1 MPHFHNSERFKPPE
15 IRKNLLNRV
24 LGKSEDANAEAKSKS
39 LTLELPEIQSGIE
52 DEEGTTFQT
61 LVLLDDINPD
71 APEPVKSSNTP
82 VLPSPKSTLYISTLP
97 LPNTQESQL
106 EVDSHNTAHSLQ
118 LLETGEGKPFI
129 SITKSS
135 DSVIKPT
142 SVSEDTPLFDFD
154 GDVPNPSPVLL
165 EDIYDDSIT
174 LQPLTSNFIDFDL
187 DLDEEESISEETFL
201 PAELSPINRLQSED
215 IKSKPLALSPPLL
228 QPSFTSSPSP
238 STEASLSSA
247 QLEYLQLLGL
257 PAELPD
263 LQPLLVTL
271 TQPVVTTEE
280 QFSTQTLTLGLGGKE
295 VVTTLVQP
303 LGLTTRTSFT
313 TLTTTLPSLSPFP
326 STTIISSPVVV
337 NTVVTQTDIQQYRI
351 LFRNRPITT
360 TLTSTRLVT
369 TMATSYVVQTVT
381 LQPANPFLGI
391 LRR

>member
-1 MPHFHNSERFKPPE
+1 MEVETES
-15 IRKNLLNRV
+15 
-24 LGKSEDANAEAKSKS
+24 SKV
-39 LTLELPEIQSGIE
+39 EVPEIQSGIE
-52 DEEGTTFQT
+52 EEDVTTFQP
-61 LVLLDDINPD
+61 LVLLDDINLD
-71 APEPVKSSNTP
+71 APEQVESPNTP
-82 VLPSPKSTLYISTLP
+82 VLQPPKSTLHISTLP

-106 EVDSHNTAHSLQ
+106 EVVSHIVANSQQLQEKGDSDH
-118 LLETGEGKPFI
+118 FF
-129 SITKSS
+129 SITKTS
-135 DSVIKPT
+135 DSAIKPT

-201 PAELSPINRLQSED
+201 PAELSPINRVQSED
-215 IKSKPLALSPPLL
+215 IESKPLVLSPPLL
-228 QPSFTSSPSP
+228 QPSLTPSPSP
-238 STEASLSSA
+238 ATEASLSSA

-257 PAELPD
+257 PD
-263 LQPLLVTL
+263 LQPQLVTL

-280 QFSTQTLTLGLGGKE
+280 QFTTQTLTLGLGGKE

-337 NTVVTQTDIQQYRI
+337 NTVLTQLDIQQYRI

-360 TLTSTRLVT
+360 TLTSTRLIT
-369 TMATSYVVQTVT
+369 TMATSYVMQTVT

>member
-24 LGKSEDANAEAKSKS
+24 LGKSEDDDAEVESES
-39 LTLELPEIQSGIE
+39 TTVELPEIQSGIE
-52 DEEGTTFQT
+52 DEEDTTFQP
-61 LVLLDDINPD
+61 LILLDDINLD
-71 APEPVKSSNTP
+71 APELVKSPNTP

-106 EVDSHNTAHSLQ
+106 EMDSHNAANSQQ
-118 LLETGEGKPFI
+118 LLKTGESEHFI
-129 SITKSS
+129 SITKTS
-135 DSVIKPT
+135 DSVINPT

-201 PAELSPINRLQSED
+201 PAELLPINRVKPEN
-215 IKSKPLALSPPLL
+215 IESKHLVLRPLL
-228 QPSFTSSPSP
+228 LEPSFTSSP

-257 PAELPD
+257 PAQLPD
-263 LQPLLVTL
+263 LQPRLVTL

-303 LGLTTRTSFT
+303 LGLTTITSFT

-369 TMATSYVVQTVT
+369 TMATSYIVQTVT